1 MHSTPHLVSDTF
13 PPSQVGPGGGATIY
27 IYIYMSMISD
37 KSTLNISLQ
46 KGSTIGASLGLG
58 LSFAHLQSFLFDSM
72 LSLPF
77 KQAQVVKINPV
88 LFVQRWTT
96 ENPS

>member
-1 MHSTPHLVSDTF
+1 MGPLNCHDLKMIQLGFLILVTMYL
-13 PPSQVGPGGGATIY
+13 Y

-46 KGSTIGASLGLG
+46 KGSTVGASLGLG
-58 LSFAHLQSFLFDSM
+58 LSFAHLQSFVFDSM